1 LDLKA
6 KKIVHGRSS
15 KSDIN
20 DARVLGVDW
29 IGIFYGTSP
38 SSRKYKF
45 NVNKTQC
52 LSQIENAIKYAK
64 DQGLKLRF
72 TAEDASRTEESFLI
86 EVATLAQ
93 KSGADRFS
101 FADTVGCLTPS
112 KSKRIISKIA
122 YEIDIPVHVHFHND
136 FGMGTAN
143 SLSALEG
150 GAQCVDLTINGLGER
165 CGIAPLAEVITALV
179 SIYNKKE
186 NYWNLELIPVLT
198 DLVNKICNF
207 NSRFNQPIIGKNAF
221 THKAGIHSKGIL
233 KNPLT
238 YEAFSPQIVKRDR
251 KILINKFSGVSALK
265 SKLKNIN
272 LELTKE
278 ELGLAIAKIK
288 SFKTKNDWSKEELYL
303 LVENIKES

>member
-1 LDLKA
+1 MDLKA

-38 SSRKYKF
+38 LSRKYKF
-45 NVNKTQC
+45 NVNKRQC

-122 YEIDIPVHVHFHND
+122 CEIDIPVHVHFHND

-233 KNPLT
+233 KNPVT

-251 KILINKFSGVSALK
+251 KILINKFSGVSALE
-265 SKLKNIN
+265 SKLKNLN

>member
-1 LDLKA
+1 M
-6 KKIVHGRSS
+6 
-15 KSDIN
+15 
-20 DARVLGVDW
+20 GVDW

-38 SSRKYKF
+38 LSRKYKF

-52 LSQIENAIKYAK
+52 LSHIEKAIKYAK

-112 KSKRIISKIA
+112 KSKRIISRIA
-122 YEIDIPVHVHFHND
+122 DEIDIPVHVHCHND

-165 CGIAPLAEVITALV
+165 CGLAPLAEVITALV
-179 SIYNKKE
+179 SIYNKTE
-186 NYWNLELIPVLT
+186 NRWNLELIPCLT
-198 DLVNKICNF
+198 DIVNKICNF
-207 NSRFNQPIIGKNAF
+207 NSSVNQPIIGENAF
-221 THKAGIHSKGIL
+221 THKAGIHSKGVL
-233 KNPLT
+233 KKPVT
-238 YEAFSPQIVKRDR
+238 YEALSPKTVKRRR
-251 KILINKFSGVSALK
+251 KILINKFSGMSTLEG
-265 SKLKNIN
+265 KLKNLN
-272 LELTKE
+272 LKLTKI
-278 ELGLAIAKIK
+278 ELGLALAKIK
-288 SFKTKNDWSKEELYL
+288 SFENKNDWSEKELYS

>member
-1 LDLKA
+1 M
-6 KKIVHGRSS
+6 
-15 KSDIN
+15 
-20 DARVLGVDW
+20 
-29 IGIFYGTSP
+29 
-38 SSRKYKF
+38 
-45 NVNKTQC
+45 
-52 LSQIENAIKYAK
+52 
-64 DQGLKLRF
+64 KLRF

-122 YEIDIPVHVHFHND
+122 CEIDIPVHVHFHND

-233 KNPLT
+233 KNPVT

-251 KILINKFSGVSALK
+251 KILINKFSGVSALE
-265 SKLKNIN
+265 SKLKNLN

-288 SFKTKNDWSKEELYL
+288 SFETKNDWSKEELYL